1 MRHTGP
7 PWMAFL
13 WFGIELALVVAV
25 CTGIDS
31 RRQKAPATEAP
42 AAMKVFPEWFSIA
55 VAPPGTSGGGR
66 ILRRDS
72 PEATKRL
79 LEKIPSKE
87 LGHIVFDPLDHMTVG
102 KKERIDAAITLGD
115 VVDAVA
121 RFSGKGKPMV
131 EGLRVASR
139 MCVKLIGTDFIIDSR
154 NTECQSIETSVRPF
168 EPTLWAWDVTPKK
181 PGRLSLT
188 IQGTRI
194 LPVPK
199 DGDLPRDLPA
209 FERTILVNA
218 DRWYSF
224 SRWMA
229 DNKAWFSPVMISSG
243 ISIGVP
249 FVGWLYKKLRRR
261 PRRQRTIKRRSY
273 RR

>member
-139 MCVKLIGTDFIIDSR
+139 MCVKLIGTDESGPR
-154 NTECQSIETSVRPF
+154 CQDHFSGAISLGSASLILRSGATGAAPAIPAL
-168 EPTLWAWDVTPKK
+168 EPALGSHSCGA
-181 PGRLSLT
+181 LSSA
-188 IQGTRI
+188 Q
-194 LPVPK
+194 VPP
-199 DGDLPRDLPA
+199 L
-209 FERTILVNA
+209 
-218 DRWYSF
+218 
-224 SRWMA
+224 
-229 DNKAWFSPVMISSG
+229 
-243 ISIGVP
+243 
-249 FVGWLYKKLRRR
+249 
-261 PRRQRTIKRRSY
+261 
-273 RR
+273 